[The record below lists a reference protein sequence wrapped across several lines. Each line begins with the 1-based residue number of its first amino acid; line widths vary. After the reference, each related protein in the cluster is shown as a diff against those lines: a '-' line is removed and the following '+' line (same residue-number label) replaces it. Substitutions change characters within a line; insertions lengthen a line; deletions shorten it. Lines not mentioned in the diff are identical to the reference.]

1 MATASRRTDMHF
13 GRASIALALATSIA
27 SLTGCNVYR
36 PGGSMRS
43 NDTFTF
49 ISNEFY
55 PVTVTL
61 YDVRTNEPIWTA
73 DVPVSK
79 QLTFRFHEA
88 QYPDNPANPD
98 AMRWQFFDRPT
109 TGGEL
114 SSVMAVPDKYS
125 RRFDVTIRKTPEYA
139 PGGEPVAGPV
149 MGSSKPMQQPPGM
162 STPTPAPKV
171 IPDAAPSAEPATKPA
186 PEIAPTP

>member
-1 MATASRRTDMHF
+1 MHF
-13 GRASIALALATSIA
+13 GRAALATALCLPLLS
-27 SLTGCNVYR
+27 GCNIYR
-36 PGGSMRS
+36 QGGSMRS

-49 ISNEFY
+49 VSNEYY

-61 YDVRTNEPIWTA
+61 VDVRTNEPIWTA

-109 TGGEL
+109 RAGEL
-114 SSVMAVPDKYS
+114 HSVMAVPDRFS
-125 RRFDVTIRKTPEYA
+125 RRMDVSIRKTPEYA
-139 PGGEPVAGPV
+139 TGSDPRVEHAGVPGKPVV
-149 MGSSKPMQQPPGM
+149 VTPG
-162 STPTPAPKV
+162 TAVPAPQ
-171 IPDAAPSAEPATKPA
+171 PNSPGPEGSAPAAGN
-186 PEIAPTP
+186 